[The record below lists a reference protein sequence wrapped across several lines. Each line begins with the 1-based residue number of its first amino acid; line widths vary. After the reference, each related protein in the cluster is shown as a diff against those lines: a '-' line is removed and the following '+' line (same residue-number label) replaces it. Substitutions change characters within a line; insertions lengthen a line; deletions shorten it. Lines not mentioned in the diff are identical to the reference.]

1 MKEYVIQ
8 ITPDFELNIE
18 ELDPKNVL
26 GDLQSLCGGYIQ
38 TVLARFQD
46 RSLVLVLDEEGK
58 LKDKPVNVIATWL
71 TDFRM
76 DKIAGH
82 AVLCREGLRDGEPD
96 LVGFGREEAAGL
108 AQDIVESFLGKLKK
122 AR

>member
-8 ITPDFELNIE
+8 ITPKFELNIK
-18 ELDPKNVL
+18 ELDPENVL

-71 TDFRM
+71 TDFQK
-76 DKIAGH
+76 DKIVGS

-96 LVGFGREEAAGL
+96 LVGFDGEEAAGL
-108 AQDIVESFLGKLKK
+108 AQDIVDSFLGKLTK

>member
-8 ITPDFELNIE
+8 ITPDFELNIK
-18 ELDPKNVL
+18 ELDPENVL

-38 TVLARFQD
+38 TVLARFQGQ
-46 RSLVLVLDEEGK
+46 SLVLVLDEEGK

-71 TDFRM
+71 SDFQM
-76 DKIAGH
+76 DKIVGPAI
-82 AVLCREGLRDGEPD
+82 LCREGLRDGEPD
-96 LVGFGREEAAGL
+96 LVGFTGEEAAEL
-108 AQDIVESFLGKLKK
+108 AQDIVDSFVGKLKK

>member
-8 ITPDFELNIE
+8 ITPDFDLNIR
-18 ELDPKNVL
+18 ELDPGNIL

-38 TVLARFQD
+38 TVLARFQEQNM
-46 RSLVLVLDEEGK
+46 VLVLDEEGK

-71 TDFRM
+71 SDFQM
-76 DKIAGH
+76 DKIVGP

-96 LVGFGREEAAGL
+96 LVGFDGEEAAKL
-108 AQDIVESFLGKLKK
+108 AQDIVDSFLGKLKK

>member
-8 ITPDFELNIE
+8 ITPDCELNIE
-18 ELDPKNVL
+18 ELDPENVL

-71 TDFRM
+71 TDFQM
-76 DKIAGH
+76 DKIVGP

-96 LVGFGREEAAGL
+96 LVGFSGEEASEL
-108 AQDIVESFLGKLKK
+108 AFEIVESFAGKLKK
-122 AR
+122 VR